1 MSTTSF
7 DFEKLLIDKRVTLPE
22 LSEQTSIAY
31 QTLYA
36 IYKRGKI
43 KMNTLREIEKV
54 FGDLSEYITP
64 SLKNELSTVETKM
77 LEN

>member
-7 DFEKLLIDKRVTLPE
+7 DFEKFLVDKRVTLPE

-54 FGDLSEYITP
+54 YGDLSEYLMP
-64 SLKNELSTVETKM
+64 QLKAEIAE
-77 LEN
+77 